1 MKNLKRSAFG
11 LSFLIALLS
20 GCENSYEEANFP
32 ARPPELQDC
41 KIYYLENEGGNT
53 ITVVRCP
60 NSDTSTTYRQGKTV
74 RTTVVID
81 EGTAI

>member
-1 MKNLKRSAFG
+1 MKNLKRSALG

-20 GCENSYEEANFP
+20 GCENSYREADFP

-41 KIYYLENEGGNT
+41 KIYYLENETGNE

-60 NSDTSTTYRQGKTV
+60 NSDTSTTYKQGKVTD
-74 RTTVVID
+74 TTVVID
-81 EGTAI
+81 EGAAI

>member
-1 MKNLKRSAFG
+1 MKKLKRSAFG

-20 GCENSYEEANFP
+20 GCEASYKEANFP

-41 KIYYLENEGGNT
+41 KIYYLEDEDVNQ

-60 NSDTSTTYRQGKTV
+60 NSDTSTTYKHGKAT